1 MKRYFKDGKVLS
13 IYKLVYMY
21 WKTSQTYI
29 YVYIYINELLAWHEH
44 EIMAFPTKVNS
55 ISAASRF
62 TTLKVVALFRCSFPW
77 KVTPRPRRT
86 NPSNPH
92 HSRYSFLRFSAAPD
106 TLSSNCCA
114 ALRPFQC
121 SNFHFDFRYNALC
134 TCHAH
139 SHHVAPH
146 CRWHV
151 CCGARQR
158 TIFLASHVL
167 KLKYPLKSWFIWAF
181 LYSI

>member
-55 ISAASRF
+55 TSAASRF

-77 KVTPRPRRT
+77 KVTPRPT
-86 NPSNPH
+86 APTTLIPTIPD
-92 HSRYSFLRFSAAPD
+92 FLFFDFPQHPTHCHQIVVQLYVRFNVPTSILILDIMHFAPATPTRIMSPLIAGD
-106 TLSSNCCA
+106 TFAA
-114 ALRPFQC
+114 ALV
-121 SNFHFDFRYNALC
+121 SEK
-134 TCHAH
+134 
-139 SHHVAPH
+139 
-146 CRWHV
+146 
-151 CCGARQR
+151 
-158 TIFLASHVL
+158 IFSLL
-167 KLKYPLKSWFIWAF
+167 TYWNWNTL
-181 LYSI
+181 